1 MSAAGAELHLEAMNV
16 RVCVL
21 RACFWMCART
31 PNKLCVWMQNVW
43 IVSLHK
49 FQYVCKNHFSHS
61 SCRVLFPVVLGKQ
74 FNKAVSIN
82 LFNEMKAGVSFYSYI
97 VGVL

>member
-1 MSAAGAELHLEAMNV
+1 MCVSVCCV
-16 RVCVL
+16 RVFECVRVPL
-21 RACFWMCART
+21 TNYVCEC
-31 PNKLCVWMQNVW
+31 KI

-74 FNKAVSIN
+74 SNKAVSIN
-82 LFNEMKAGVSFYSYI
+82 LFNEMKAGMSFYSYI